1 MPLSFAQPAG
11 VVGAAA
17 AAMKAGEKQL
27 REQLGRELRKARL
40 ARGLTQ
46 ADVAERVDTD
56 PETISRFE
64 RGATLPSL
72 TRLLDLAEALHVT
85 VGSLVGAASSRTTDE
100 LDDVLRSV
108 TALPLKERKLATALL
123 RAVVETLAT

>member
-85 VGSLVGAASSRTTDE
+85 VGSLVGAPAP
-100 LDDVLRSV
+100 
-108 TALPLKERKLATALL
+108 A
-123 RAVVETLAT
+123 